1 MNREKLPEQEPLW
14 IGAVKP
20 NIGHS
25 EAASG
30 LSAVIKAVLALER
43 GIIPPTRGVAK
54 LNSKSMLLILS
65 KDFPKLTI
73 EILFVSRLERLED
86 SRCHRAHSIS

>member
-1 MNREKLPEQEPLW
+1 MNGKKQPGQEPLW

-43 GIIPPTRGVAK
+43 GTIPPTRGVVN
-54 LNSKSMLLILS
+54 LNSKSKLLILS
-65 KDFPKLTI
+65 KDFR
-73 EILFVSRLERLED
+73 VSVRLRNYYSCLG
-86 SRCHRAHSIS
+86 

>member
-1 MNREKLPEQEPLW
+1 MNGEKLPGQEPLW

-43 GIIPPTRGVAK
+43 GIIPPTRGVVK

-65 KDFPKLTI
+65 KDFKLTT
-73 EILFVSRLERLED
+73 EIYCSRLE
-86 SRCHRAHSIS
+86 